1 MLIRYEKETSSITF
15 LVHFTKTITTVFIAG
30 KKRRRYSGPTGW
42 VLAYHVPES
51 VWKITSPM
59 SENSPIILS
68 DDDILPV
75 GKKPWSLP
83 SSSCNKG
90 LDEERTLLLTSCKEG
105 QFSCDNAECIDIV
118 NRCDGVTQCIDAS
131 DEKTYRLVNFD
142 PEKYLKGKTPPS
154 ENSTLPLEVSGQ
166 IWTILDIQEVG
177 QLTIIQFELVLKWFD
192 SRL

>member
-59 SENSPIILS
+59 SENTPVILS

-131 DEKTYRLVNFD
+131 DEKT
-142 PEKYLKGKTPPS
+142 
-154 ENSTLPLEVSGQ
+154 
-166 IWTILDIQEVG
+166 
-177 QLTIIQFELVLKWFD
+177 
-192 SRL
+192 

>member
-59 SENSPIILS
+59 SENTPIILS

-75 GKKPWSLP
+75 
-83 SSSCNKG
+83 
-90 LDEERTLLLTSCKEG
+90 EVT
-105 QFSCDNAECIDIV
+105 DIIP
-118 NRCDGVTQCIDAS
+118 R
-131 DEKTYRLVNFD
+131 
-142 PEKYLKGKTPPS
+142 
-154 ENSTLPLEVSGQ
+154 
-166 IWTILDIQEVG
+166 
-177 QLTIIQFELVLKWFD
+177 
-192 SRL
+192 